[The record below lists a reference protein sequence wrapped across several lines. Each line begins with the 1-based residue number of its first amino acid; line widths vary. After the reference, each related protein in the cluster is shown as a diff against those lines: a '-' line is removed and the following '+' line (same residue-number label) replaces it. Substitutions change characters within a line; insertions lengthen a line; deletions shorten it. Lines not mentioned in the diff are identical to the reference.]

1 MKLLKVYKTDKDLV
15 INTSEGKRYCRL
27 TNSSFMDIELLE
39 NKCQE
44 LMGLDIKISAKW
56 GYSNDFF
63 FGEIWEDNNQLDKQ
77 KSKTTLKPFLEKER
91 SVQRIF
97 GPPGTGK
104 TTTLMKIIRKSLNKG
119 VKPHEIAFVSFS
131 NAATNEGKNRLL
143 KEFPQ
148 YNSNDFI
155 NFKTLH
161 SLSVSLGCRRG
172 KKFMDRKYMID
183 FDQTIESKTVW
194 REKAIAESVIERD
207 EHFCLTLQSLANSRK
222 STIKDQFLNV
232 LEIDTDTSN
241 VYQLDRSFRV
251 NKWAMPVKQ
260 DGVNYDFL
268 LAQEWLRL
276 FEEYKEKNNL
286 MDYDDMIKA
295 MMLPD
300 FDKSQMRFKLFIVD
314 EAQDN
319 SEALWDFAK
328 LVISESKESVVAG
341 DDDQAIMEQF
351 GASPKAFL
359 DLKTTKKDLELNISY
374 RLPLEVKKSLDEGP
388 GADLKKIKG
397 RKEKKFRIAPNARK
411 GSIISKIIS
420 IVKGKKSQD
429 RFGLFNLIMEL
440 RDASIEG
447 DWLIMAP
454 TNQTVE
460 FISGVLNMYS
470 IDHYSKNKPI
480 TLKGQKSVNT
490 DIRVQTIHT
499 SKGAEAENVVL
510 VLKSQGD
517 FKMYTKGNDESAR
530 LSYVAESRTKN
541 RMYHIGFH
549 KLDGKTI
556 DDDSD
561 EVFETPNVYANC
573 AF

>member
-1 MKLLKVYKTDKDLV
+1 MKLIKVYKTDKDLV
-15 INTSEGKRYCRL
+15 INTSEGNRYCRL
-27 TNSSFMDIELLE
+27 TNSSFMDIESLE
-39 NKCQE
+39 SKCHK
-44 LMGLDIKISAKW
+44 LIGLNIKIIAKW

-63 FGEIWEDNNQLDKQ
+63 FAEIFKDIS
-77 KSKTTLKPFLEKER
+77 KSEIKRPETTLKPFSDKER

-104 TTTLMKIIRKSLNKG
+104 TTTLMKIIRENLNKG

-155 NFKTLH
+155 NFRTLH

-222 STIKDQFLNV
+222 STIKDQFANV
-232 LEIDTDTSN
+232 LEIYTDTSN
-241 VYQLDRSFRV
+241 IHQLERSFKV
-251 NKWAMPVKQ
+251 NNWTFPVKQ
-260 DGVNYDFL
+260 SGVDYNFL

-276 FEEYKEKNNL
+276 FEEYKERNNL

-328 LVISESKESVVAG
+328 LVISESRESVVAG

-374 RLPLEVKKSLDEGP
+374 RLPSEVKKALDEGP

-411 GSIISKIIS
+411 GSIISKFIS
-420 IVKGKKSQD
+420 IIKGKQSQD
-429 RFGLFNLIMEL
+429 KFRLFNLIMEL
-440 RDASIEG
+440 QDESVEG

-460 FISGVLNMYS
+460 FISDVLYYYN
-470 IDHYSKNKPI
+470 IAHYSKNKPI
-480 TLKGQKSVNT
+480 ILKGQKSVNT

-499 SKGAEAENVVL
+499 SKGAEAENVAL

-517 FKMYTKGNDESAR
+517 FEMYTKGNDESAR
-530 LSYVAESRTKN
+530 LAYVAESRTKN
-541 RMYHIGFH
+541 RMYHIGFY
-549 KLDGKTI
+549 KRDDKTI
-556 DDDSD
+556 EAESD
-561 EVFETPNVYANC
+561 EVFKTPA
-573 AF
+573 